1 MPRRVFLAV
10 LFVILVWFVNLTPVA
25 GQARS
30 VFWERWDVLINNV
43 DVIANRFTVTET
55 YELDFSGTF
64 RFGQR
69 VIPLTNIEN
78 ITSVE
83 VREDNQL
90 LRASCSEQ
98 AGTYCVANTDEGLSI
113 TYFFTQSITDDSQTF
128 TIKYTVDGALRVY
141 PDGDQLWWIAIP
153 SDHFGFSIGSSTITV
168 EMPQGY
174 GPREGIDPVETY
186 GVPGTI
192 DVRGTVVTATASR
205 QIVGDET
212 FEIRVQYPHNP
223 SARMSSWQGRFD
235 EQRTYDETIG
245 PIVTVGLIALSLL
258 LLVGGALG
266 VYGLWYTRGRDPKVG
281 PVPEY
286 LSEPPTDL
294 RPALVGTLLD
304 EKANMQDVISTIV
317 DLAQRGYIVIEETQ
331 NEGLLGIGRS
341 SSFSFKRT
349 DHPLTDLREFEKQ
362 VVNAVFKGGSLMER
376 SLDSMR
382 NVFFALVPQLQNSLY
397 KTVVEDGLFTSSP
410 QSIRSM
416 WSGVGVALLVIAF
429 IAFFLASGLAD
440 NIGAV
445 LFCVPAAV
453 GIVGL
458 LALIVSQHMPAKTRK
473 GAEDAAK
480 WRAFG
485 EYLENLE
492 KYSDVEEAA
501 RFFDAYLP
509 YAIVFGLDRA
519 WVRRFSKVST
529 VPVPT
534 WYYPVYLGGPYHG
547 GYTPGTPLYHRPPGG
562 GINPGELAHA
572 GDGNFSLDD
581 VSRRMAGGLENIS
594 SGLTNLMDSASRA
607 MTSRPQQ
614 SGGSGR
620 WSSGGR
626 SWSGGGFRGGGGSGG
641 GRSGFG

>member
-1 MPRRVFLAV
+1 MPRRIFLTV
-10 LFVILVWFVNLTPVA
+10 LFATLLWLTGLAPVA
-25 GQARS
+25 AQARS
-30 VFWERWDVLINNV
+30 VFWERWDVLIDHV
-43 DVIANRFTVTET
+43 DITSNRFKVTET
-55 YELDFSGTF
+55 YNIVFSGTF

-78 ITSVE
+78 IGSVE
-83 VREDNQL
+83 VQEGNQD

-98 AGTYCVANTDEGLSI
+98 AGTYCVENTDEGLSI
-113 TYFFTQSITDDSQTF
+113 TYFFTQSITNSSQTF

-153 SDHFGFSIGSSTITV
+153 SDHFGFSIASSTITV
-168 EMPQGY
+168 QMPQGY

-186 GVPGTI
+186 GVTGTV
-192 DVRGTVVTATASR
+192 DVRGTRVTATASR

-212 FEIRVQYPHNP
+212 FEIRVQYPHNS
-223 SARMSSWQGRFD
+223 SARVPVWQAGYD
-235 EQRTYDETIG
+235 QQRTYDETIG

-258 LLVGGALG
+258 LLIGGILG

-286 LSEPPTDL
+286 LSEPPTKL
-294 RPALVGTLLD
+294 RPGLVGTLLD
-304 EKANMQDVISTIV
+304 EKADMRDVISTIV

-331 NEGLLGIGRS
+331 NEGIFGIGRS
-341 SSFSFKRT
+341 STFTFKRT
-349 DHPLTDLREFEKQ
+349 DKPMTDLRDFEMR

-382 NVFFALVPQLQNSLY
+382 NVFFALVPQLQSSLY
-397 KTVVEDGLFTSSP
+397 STLVEDGLFTTSP
-410 QSIRSM
+410 QSIRAM
-416 WSGVGVALLVIAF
+416 WSGIGVALLVIAF
-429 IAFFLASGLAD
+429 IAFFPASGLAD
-440 NIGAV
+440 DIGTV

-458 LALIVSQHMPAKTRK
+458 VALIVGQHMPAKTRK

-492 KYSDVEEAA
+492 KYSGVEEAA
-501 RFFDAYLP
+501 RNFDVYLP
-509 YAIVFGLDRA
+509 YAIAFGLDRA
-519 WVRRFSKVST
+519 WVKRFSRVST
-529 VPVPT
+529 VPIPT

-547 GYTPGTPLYHRPPGG
+547 GYTAGTSLYHRPPVG
-562 GINPGELAHA
+562 GINPGEFAHA
-572 GDGNFSLDD
+572 SDGSFSLDD

-594 SGLTNLMDSASRA
+594 NGLTNLMDSASRA

-614 SGGSGR
+614 SGSSGR